1 MSAVVFGAVLFGV
14 DAALVSVE
22 VDLLR
27 RLPSVVIVGLPSPSV
42 REAAERVRSAILAS
56 GMEFPRA
63 RVVISLAPADLRKE
77 GTGFDLPMALAIL
90 AAGGR
95 VDRGAAGRWVVA
107 GELSLAGELRPIRGS
122 LAITCAARDAGFH
135 GVILP
140 WGNGPEAALVSGVDV
155 RVARTLREVI
165 AFLDGVGELPL
176 GCAPD
181 LSEPRFGLDLAEV
194 QGQASARLAL
204 EVAAAGGH
212 NMLLEGP
219 PGCGKTML
227 AARLPGILPALT
239 AAEALECTRI
249 HSAAGLRTGGAGVI
263 TQRPFRAPHHSASTA
278 ALLGTADLRPGE
290 AALAH
295 RGVLFLDEFPE
306 FRRDAREALR
316 APLED
321 RSIVISRAGGRAVF
335 PADFALIA
343 AANPCPCGYLGHP
356 TRACVCPAGARQRYR
371 AHLSGPIVDRIDL
384 RVELEPVEGNALFS
398 GVRGESSAD
407 VRARV
412 ESARSIQTAR
422 NGPGRTNAGVAADEV
437 LAHADATA
445 AAMGVLVEHVDRTG
459 TSARVGRRILR
470 VARTLADI
478 DGAARV
484 GASQVTAAIALRFD
498 GEEVLP

>member
-1 MSAVVFGAVLFGV
+1 
-14 DAALVSVE
+14 
-22 VDLLR
+22 
-27 RLPSVVIVGLPSPSV
+27 
-42 REAAERVRSAILAS
+42 
-56 GMEFPRA
+56 
-63 RVVISLAPADLRKE
+63 
-77 GTGFDLPMALAIL
+77 
-90 AAGGR
+90 
-95 VDRGAAGRWVVA
+95 
-107 GELSLAGELRPIRGS
+107 
-122 LAITCAARDAGFH
+122 
-135 GVILP
+135 
-140 WGNGPEAALVSGVDV
+140 
-155 RVARTLREVI
+155 
-165 AFLDGVGELPL
+165 
-176 GCAPD
+176 
-181 LSEPRFGLDLAEV
+181 
-194 QGQASARLAL
+194 
-204 EVAAAGGH
+204 
-212 NMLLEGP
+212 MLLEGP

-239 AAEALECTRI
+239 PGEALECTRI
-249 HSAAGLRTGGAGVI
+249 HSAAGLRSGGAGVV

-356 TRACVCPAGARQRYR
+356 TRACVCPASARQRYR

-384 RVELEPVEGNALFS
+384 RVELEPVEGQALFS

-422 NGPGRTNAGVAADEV
+422 NGPGRTNAGVSADEV
-437 LAHADATA
+437 LGLADATA
-445 AAMGVLVEHVDRTG
+445 PAMRLLVEHVDRTG

-478 DGAARV
+478 DGATRV

-498 GEEVLP
+498 GEEALP